1 VKGRAW
7 IRAADGKK
15 ARLVIPE
22 PKQPSEA
29 SPITACGGGQAITAI
44 KASCERIQKEA
55 AATLR
60 TFEPVEQ
67 EEAA

>member
-1 VKGRAW
+1 MKGRAW
-7 IRAADGKK
+7 TRAADDEK

-44 KASCERIQKEA
+44 KASCERIQK
-55 AATLR
+55 TTGSSFGTCLL
-60 TFEPVEQ
+60 V
-67 EEAA
+67 EEAP